1 MNLSISAGKPRFYRI
16 AVSAFFFIAGLTFA
30 TWASRIPDIKTQLQ
44 LSDARLGAVLFAL
57 PAGLMTSLLFAGWL
71 VSRFGSRR
79 ILISAALLYPAALV
93 LLGLTGNVW
102 QL

>member
-1 MNLSISAGKPRFYRI
+1 MNVSISASRPRVYRI

-71 VSRFGSRR
+71 VA
-79 ILISAALLYPAALV
+79 I
-93 LLGLTGNVW
+93 W
-102 QL
+102 QP